1 MRGDGLNLLVYE
13 HASGGGFADERIPPD
28 MLSEGYGMLRTL
40 ISDFKAEGYN
50 IATFLDSR
58 LKALNPPVEAD
69 DIISIS
75 SRKELDDNLRKLS
88 CSVDA
93 VYVIAPESG
102 QVLQKLVETVEAC
115 GGASLNCQIAAIK
128 KASDKMTICEVLEKS
143 GLRVPK
149 MVTMSLHENVCRIKR
164 TVSELGFPVVF
175 KPIDGVGCSGLSVAR
190 DATQIAAAVN
200 KIMRESSNECFI
212 VQKLIKGVS
221 ASVSLISTGEEALPI
236 TFNKQMVTLA
246 SPHSQSSYNGGI
258 VPFTHPLEKEALKV
272 AQMAVNSLKGL
283 KGYVGVDMVLAKDG
297 PVVMEVNPRLTTSY
311 IGLRKVVNFNLA
323 QAIIGAVFKQ
333 KLPENMRSL
342 GYAFFS
348 KVKVPSPSPLI
359 LSKIY
364 KLDKVVSPPFPF
376 LDNGPAYAL
385 LASHSAKLKNAQTA
399 FYRAKKCLLGVLS
412 QR

>member
-88 CSVDA
+88 GSVDA

-333 KLPENMRSL
+333 KLPENVRSL

-376 LDNGPAYAL
+376 LDNGPTYAL

-399 FYRAKKCLLGVLS
+399 FYRAKKRLLGMLS
-412 QR
+412 